1 MEEFESK
8 LLPILRQGVA
18 IIKMV
23 FFRRLKNHISE
34 QNPDRETSSI
44 NTLTGAV
51 VNDIFGTPNTAE
63 PFTSFVRENKNLIQE
78 TLKKVPLELVDMMVP
93 LTDALRIQVLCDRQ
107 EGIDSLSIL
116 VRANELKL
124 LLVPREIPLPANFM
138 RLVRELG
145 NKHDLLLPLEI
156 RKMDS

>member
-1 MEEFESK
+1 MEEFEIK

-18 IIKMV
+18 IVKMV

-34 QNPDRETSSI
+34 QNPDREAS
-44 NTLTGAV
+44 
-51 VNDIFGTPNTAE
+51 
-63 PFTSFVRENKNLIQE
+63 ENRNLIQE

-116 VRANELKL
+116 VHANELKL
-124 LLVPREIPLPANFM
+124 LLVPREIPLPASFM
-138 RLVRELG
+138 KLVRELG
-145 NKHDLLLPLEI
+145 NKHDLLLPPEI